1 MSGPLRRGRQHH
13 RRQAQNCRVRANP
26 PPRRCR
32 LLEQEGFGY
41 GGFRECYG
49 GKRANVARNSESSEL
64 HCLQY
69 RAAAKLSGA
78 LRFIHQRLFQVETS

>member
-1 MSGPLRRGRQHH
+1 MSDPLRHGRQGH
-13 RRQAQNCRVRANP
+13 RRQAQNYRVRANP

-32 LLEQEGFGY
+32 LLEQEGFGH

-49 GKRANVARNSESSEL
+49 GKRANVVRKGESSEL
-64 HCLQY
+64 HYLKY

-78 LRFIHQRLFQVETS
+78 LTLYKPTAVST